1 MKHIDKNV
9 VLLGFVSYFTDMA
22 SAMINPILPVFIVYI
37 LHESV
42 DKLGIIV
49 AVSTFVSYALRLVS
63 GYISD
68 RLNITKPLVAC
79 GYLISAIS
87 KPLIGSTHNYI
98 EISLLKAI
106 ERLGK
111 AVRSA
116 PKDSMIAYYSKKKRS
131 GETFGFHKMLDI
143 GGELSGTLLLFVL
156 LYYFGQNEFV
166 MRNIFFA
173 TLVPGFIGVVIVA
186 LFVKD
191 VKIKKKED
199 TASFKLTSKDKAAIK
214 ILFFYF
220 IFVFFIFNEAFF
232 TMQAKK
238 VGIATAF
245 IPLLFIVSTAT
256 QTFTSY
262 LSGIVIDKIG
272 PKKMMFAAFTSGIFA
287 QFLLYVQKPVF
298 TWIAYVF
305 LGLFSVVSLNANR
318 AFIAASTDNKGSVY
332 GIFYAGVAAFGAS
345 GAYICSLIWKNIGVN
360 AAIEFSLIGSFVL
373 TILFMPEAF
382 SHG

>member
-22 SAMINPILPVFIVYI
+22 SAMINPILPVFVVYI

-68 RLNITKPLVAC
+68 RLNITKPLVVC

-87 KPLIGSTHNYI
+87 KPLIGSTHNYV
-98 EISLLKAI
+98 EIALLKAI

-116 PKDSMIAYYSKKKRS
+116 PKDSMIAYYSKEKRS
-131 GETFGFHKMLDI
+131 GETFGFHKTLDI

-156 LYYFGQNEFV
+156 LYYFGQSESV
-166 MRNIFFA
+166 MRNIFYT
-173 TLVPGFIGVVIVA
+173 TLIPGFIGVAIVT

-191 VKIKKKED
+191 VKRKKKENS
-199 TASFKLTSKDKAAIK
+199 ASFKLTSKDKSTIK
-214 ILFFYF
+214 ILLFYF

-232 TMQAKK
+232 TMQAKE

-245 IPLLFIVSTAT
+245 IPLLFVVSTAT
-256 QTFTSY
+256 QTLTSY

-272 PKKMMFAAFTSGIFA
+272 TKKMMFFAFVCGIFA
-287 QFLLYVQKPVF
+287 QFLLYIQKPVF

-305 LGLFSVVSLNANR
+305 LGLFTVVSLNANR

-332 GIFYAGVAAFGAS
+332 GVFYAGVAAFGAA
-345 GAYICSLIWKNIGVN
+345 GAYICSLIWKNIGIN
-360 AAIEFSLIGSFVL
+360 AALEFSLVGSVVL
-373 TILFMPEAF
+373 TTFFIPKAF
-382 SHG
+382 SRG